1 MPAVGGRTTG
11 LWTTDGRARPSWV
24 MMTAVSRQS
33 TAVRGTKGEHVTTD
47 LPKPTARR
55 LTAPSWRDSRLLV
68 GVLLILASVVLG
80 ATAIGAADDRVGVWA
95 AGGDMTPGDPVR
107 EADLV
112 RVQVQL
118 GGQADGYLLVGHD
131 LPQDATLDRHVGAGE
146 LVPRA
151 ALVPPGDLE
160 VRPTTIT
167 VDPGDLTHLAKGT
180 RVAIYAAPALTSQ
193 QKQEGEGPT
202 YEKVMDHVTVHSVP
216 TRGGNV
222 IGGSRATATVTVLVP
237 EAEVA
242 SILSLDRGEEPLRV
256 IPAGGALA
264 GASG

>member
-1 MPAVGGRTTG
+1 
-11 LWTTDGRARPSWV
+11 
-24 MMTAVSRQS
+24 MMTETSRQI
-33 TAVRGTKGEHVTTD
+33 TAERATEGDHVTSD

-55 LTAPSWRDSRLLV
+55 LTAPSWKDSRLLM

-80 ATAIGAADDRVGVWA
+80 ATAVGAADDRVGVWA

-112 RVQVQL
+112 RVEVQL
-118 GGQADGYLLVGHD
+118 GDQADSYLLAGREF
-131 LPQDATLDRHVGAGE
+131 PQDATLDRHVGAGE
-146 LVPRA
+146 LVPRS
-151 ALVPPGDLE
+151 ALILPGDLE
-160 VRPTTIT
+160 VRPTTIS

-202 YEKVMDHVTVHSVP
+202 YEKVMDRVTVHSVP
-216 TRGGNV
+216 SRGGSV
-222 IGGSRATATVTVLVP
+222 IGGSRSTATVTVLVP

-256 IPAGGALA
+256 IPAGGTLA
-264 GASG
+264 GAAG